1 MEMPVPFGVDTHIKL
16 NSDQTRWS
24 ESFPLGDYSSNYCI
38 VRIYV
43 DGYGL
48 VLRSPYNASNAN
60 LQLYGF
66 VSDLH
71 GTSRESIESLGS
83 RLAYPLMKV
92 RPRVDFRFSNEITCF
107 SPILDEETPLDFGYD
122 GNYKWSAGF
131 ISEFPDSVFM
141 MYRDIPIFG
150 VNPRAQIFYYNEPY
164 VLLDKGE
171 LHDGPAFV

>member
-1 MEMPVPFGVDTHIKL
+1 MEMPVPFEVDTHIKL

-24 ESFPLGDYSSNYCI
+24 DRSQLDRIIRGYYT

-48 VLRSPYNASNAN
+48 VLRSPHNASNAD

-92 RPRVDFRFSNEITCF
+92 RPRVDFSFSNEISCF
-107 SPILDEETPLDFGYD
+107 SPILDEETPLDFGYND
-122 GNYKWSAGF
+122 NYKWSAGF
-131 ISEFPDSVFM
+131 IEEFPDSVFM

-150 VNPRAQIFYYNEPY
+150 VNPKARIFYYNEPY
-164 VLLDKGE
+164 VLLDKEE
-171 LHDGPAFV
+171 LRDGPVFP